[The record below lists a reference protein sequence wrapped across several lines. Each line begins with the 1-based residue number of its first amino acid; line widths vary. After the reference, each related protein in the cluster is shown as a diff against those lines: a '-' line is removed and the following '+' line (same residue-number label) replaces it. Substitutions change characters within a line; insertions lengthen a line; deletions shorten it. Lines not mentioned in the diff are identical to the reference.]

1 MNNEALVHAYNPL
14 RERLMGTKLQDR
26 KERKYSFLLDTMNE
40 KDIKIGQQWMRND
53 TRAIKTVKD
62 VSPAGMVLLLNG
74 RMKNKICEN
83 TLLSDYTL
91 LD

>member
-1 MNNEALVHAYNPL
+1 
-14 RERLMGTKLQDR
+14 
-26 KERKYSFLLDTMNE
+26 
-40 KDIKIGQQWMRND
+40 MRND
-53 TRAIKTVKD
+53 TRAIKAVKD

-83 TLLSDYTL
+83 TLRSNYTL

>member
-1 MNNEALVHAYNPL
+1 MI
-14 RERLMGTKLQDR
+14 
-26 KERKYSFLLDTMNE
+26 E

-74 RMKNKICEN
+74 RMKNKICKN

>member
-1 MNNEALVHAYNPL
+1 MNRNE
-14 RERLMGTKLQDR
+14 
-26 KERKYSFLLDTMNE
+26 NE
-40 KDIKIGQQWMRND
+40 IKIGQQWMRND
-53 TRAIKTVKD
+53 TRAIKAVKD

-83 TLLSDYTL
+83 TLRSNYTL

>member
-1 MNNEALVHAYNPL
+1 MNLNQIE
-14 RERLMGTKLQDR
+14 
-26 KERKYSFLLDTMNE
+26 
-40 KDIKIGQQWMRND
+40 IKIGQQWKRND
-53 TRAIKTVKD
+53 SGRIKTVED

-74 RMKNKICEN
+74 NVKNKICKN